1 MKLLHSG
8 TAQGGGPHTACV
20 QAYRLRG
27 NASKPRTRGTE
38 FGHKALKR
46 LQVAVSCEEP
56 VREKVNA
63 GPPTRAPQSAGIGRV
78 RNYGTLRKRHLHR
91 SGFRQH

>member
-1 MKLLHSG
+1 M
-8 TAQGGGPHTACV
+8 
-20 QAYRLRG
+20 
-27 NASKPRTRGTE
+27 
-38 FGHKALKR
+38 KR

-56 VREKVNA
+56 VREKVKA

-91 SGFRQH
+91 SGFRQHWKQPEKRLDREAEAEPHPHAKP